1 VTNHAE
7 ELRRVL
13 QEFFDRRARGESPS
27 PEKYL
32 ERYPHLRKD
41 LAEHFETVEALD
53 RLVKG
58 TGEVRGGETVLDD
71 FRIVRE
77 IGQGGFG
84 RVFLAHQ
91 ISLDRPVALKL
102 LRAPRAQS
110 SSTLE
115 RFRREAG
122 IAGRL
127 HHPNLVAVYSEG
139 EAQGYSYYTMEH
151 VEGTSLDK
159 LLVELRKLGLPRLHS
174 LDLRALVRELAPPPE
189 GGPEDSETP
198 RPSPLR
204 SLGYFGAAAQVV
216 AEIADGLA
224 YAHARGVMHR
234 DVKPG
239 NVLLDRRLV
248 PHLADFGLAKE
259 RGHEDLTDEG
269 DLVGAIYYLS
279 PEVAMAGRIK
289 VDFRT
294 DIYSLGVT
302 LFELLTL
309 RVPFQG
315 ASSHEVIRRIVLEP
329 PPSPRKL
336 NRAIPRDLQVIALK
350 AMEKDPDH
358 RYASASEMAEDLR
371 RFLRFEPIRAT
382 PPGPIRI
389 AGRYLRRHRVAA
401 GFVAFALLASGAA
414 GAIHSARV
422 AQVERETRFTLADRE
437 ELRGNLGTARRV
449 LEELHQLDPEDSSAS
464 QALRR
469 VTAKIEA
476 EVGSL
481 LVQAEEDVQHA
492 EGGEGDRFRQ
502 LATLKLEKA
511 LALRGGDDPALQ
523 GRLREVLG
531 EAEVSFL
538 TEPGGAQVIL
548 HDVHEASGELGPP
561 RPLGV
566 TPLREISLPL
576 GWYRVV
582 TEIAGFGFGEYSF
595 EVTREG
601 GPRTVEVA
609 LRRTEEVVRDMVR
622 VPAGTYRVGLD
633 SVPIFPE
640 VPILELEER
649 TVDHPSFFIDA
660 REVSNAQYE
669 RFVLAT
675 GRRLPSTWDGRPEA
689 RHRPGWEDLPVTG
702 VSWDDARAYAEW
714 VGKRLPTETEW
725 EIACRGSEGW
735 RYPWG
740 MEFDPRKANLGARY
754 EKPVPGTATQESQL
768 PFLPVGSLPDGRS
781 PFALFHMVGN
791 AREWVWDP
799 WRPRRGTSLTHD
811 SWLAPGRT
819 RVMRGRSSVFSANP
833 EGCTCA
839 ARDPLDPAFYATDTG
854 FRCAKSAR
862 E

>member
-1 VTNHAE
+1 MTHPAE

-27 PEKYL
+27 PREYL
-32 ERYPHLRKD
+32 DRYPQLRKE
-41 LAEHFETVEALD
+41 LSEHFETVAALD

-58 TGEVRGGETVLDD
+58 EGEAPGGETVLGD
-71 FRIVRE
+71 FRIVKE

-91 ISLDRPVALKL
+91 ISLQRPVALKL

-110 SSTLE
+110 YRTLE
-115 RFRREAG
+115 RFRHEAE
-122 IAGRL
+122 IAARL

-139 EAQGYSYYTMEH
+139 EAQGYSYYAMEH
-151 VEGTSLDK
+151 VEGVSLDK
-159 LLVELRKLGLPRLHS
+159 LLAELRRLGPSQLHS
-174 LDLRALVRELAPPPE
+174 LDLRALVREIAPPPVR
-189 GGPEDSETP
+189 GLEDPDTP
-198 RPSPLR
+198 HPFPVR
-204 SLGYFGAAAQVV
+204 SLGYFGAVAQLMG
-216 AEIADGLA
+216 EIADGLA
-224 YAHARGVMHR
+224 FAHGRGVIHR

-239 NVLLDRRLV
+239 NILVDRALV
-248 PHLADFGLAKE
+248 PHVADFGLAKE
-259 RGHEDLTDEG
+259 TGLESLTVTG

-279 PEVAMAGRIK
+279 PEIAMAGRVK
-289 VDFRT
+289 VDHRT

-302 LFELLTL
+302 LFEMLTL

-315 ASSHEVIRRIVLEP
+315 TSSHEVLRRIVLEP
-329 PPSPRKL
+329 PPAPRKL
-336 NRAIPRDLQVIALK
+336 NHSIPRDLQVIALK
-350 AMEKDPDH
+350 AMEKDPEH
-358 RYASASEMAEDLR
+358 RYATAAEMAEDLR

-382 PPGPIRI
+382 PLGPIRI

-401 GFVAFALLASGAA
+401 GFAAFALLGSAA
-414 GAIHSARV
+414 GGAVHAARV
-422 AQVERETRFTLADRE
+422 ARVARETRLGEAERLELHGDLA
-437 ELRGNLGTARRV
+437 GAGRV
-449 LEELHQLDPEDSSAS
+449 LEALAAKEPEERLPAE
-464 QALRR
+464 ALRR
-469 VTAKIEA
+469 VSAKVEA

-511 LALRGGDDPALQ
+511 LALRGGDDPVLQ
-523 GRLREVLG
+523 GRLRKVLG

-538 TEPGGAQVIL
+538 TEPDGAQVVL

-566 TPLREISLPL
+566 TPLRGISLPL

-582 TEIAGFGFGEYSF
+582 MEIAGFGFGEYSF

-601 GPRTVEVA
+601 GARIVEVT
-609 LRRTEEVVRDMVR
+609 LQRTEEVVRDMVR

-633 SVPIFPE
+633 LVPIFPA
-640 VPILELEER
+640 VPIMELEER

-675 GRRLPSTWDGRPEA
+675 GRRLPSTWDGPPSR
-689 RHRPGWEDLPVTG
+689 RHQPGWDELPVTG
-702 VSWDDARAYAEW
+702 VPWDEASAYAEW
-714 VGKRLPTETEW
+714 VGKRLPTEIEW

-735 RYPWG
+735 KYPWG
-740 MEFDPRKANLGARY
+740 MEFDPGRANLGQ
-754 EKPVPGTATQESQL
+754 PDPGTVIDSSPP
-768 PFLPVGSLPDGRS
+768 PFLPVGSLPEGQS
-781 PFALFHMVGN
+781 PFGLFHMAGN

-799 WRPRRGTSLTHD
+799 WRPRRGTSLIHD
-811 SWLAPGRT
+811 PWLAPGRT
-819 RVMRGRSSVFSANP
+819 RVMKGRSTVVSGSP
-833 EGCTCA
+833 EACTCA
-839 ARDPLDPAFYATDTG
+839 ARDPLNPAFYGKDFG